1 MAEKLLSAALTQE
14 GEPYASIE
22 VTSAGVVAYEGSP
35 ASIHS
40 VEAMKEKGLD
50 ISNHRSRLLTREMV
64 EKAGLILAMTEMH
77 EVAIEEEYGDL
88 AKGKL
93 FLWRQWMGISR
104 QVGDPFG
111 SDLAVYRACRNAI
124 SEALPSVVEFIK
136 KRLSAG

>member
-1 MAEKLLSAALTQE
+1 MAERFLADALKKE
-14 GEPYASIE
+14 GEPYASME

-40 VEAMKEKGLD
+40 VTVMKEKGLD
-50 ISNHRSRLLTREMV
+50 LSAHRSRLLTREMV
-64 EKAGLILAMTEMH
+64 EKASLIFAMTEMH
-77 EVAIEEEYGDL
+77 EVAIEEEHGE
-88 AKGKL
+88 AVKGKL
-93 FLWRQWMGISR
+93 FLWRQWMGMSR

-136 KRLSAG
+136 KKFPKG